1 MAYYWKK
8 NIQQKKINVTIY
20 FFLLFSI
27 ITANFFSLLA
37 KNICFSWP
45 KHFKESKKIPLIPFP
60 LQKKELLLETL
71 WAWSYFF
78 FFHNN
83 LLCIMLFYY
92 FMILGS
98 NVTTKY
104 FQMGHPLFLF
114 LINPTIIEQL
124 PIIQNKQKYCY
135 WQLGENSK

>member
-1 MAYYWKK
+1 MSRYIFFFWLASSQP
-8 NIQQKKINVTIY
+8 I
-20 FFLLFSI
+20 FFLYWQRIFVFLDQNILRKVKKFPW
-27 ITANFFSLLA
+27 SLY
-37 KNICFSWP
+37 
-45 KHFKESKKIPLIPFP
+45 P
-60 LQKKELLLETL
+60 LQKKKELLLETL

-98 NVTTKY
+98 NVTTTKY
-104 FQMGHPLFLF
+104 FQMGHSLFLF